1 MMKMRRLGFLILLL
15 ATSLCCLAAT
25 NAAPQKRKKVAVV
38 LSGGGAKGV
47 AHIGALKII
56 EEVGIPVDYIVGTSM
71 GSIIGGLYAI
81 GYTPAQLDS
90 IVSGQDWTFLLS
102 DQVAH
107 KSKSISERQKDET
120 YVLSVPFKK
129 EISKEITGGLIKG
142 QNIANMFSKLTI
154 GYHDSIDFNKLPIP
168 FACVAQDI
176 VTGEEVHFHSG
187 VLSTAMRASMAIP
200 GVFTPVRL
208 DSMVLVD
215 GGMVNN
221 FPVNVARNMGADVV
235 IGVDVQSDLK
245 PASELNSTGTI
256 LGQLI
261 NLLGLENYKKNKE
274 DTDTYIKVNVE
285 GYSTA
290 SFTSNAVRA
299 LVQRGEEAA
308 RSQQEELA
316 RLKKIIGL
324 RSNYTPAQ
332 SDSNLHSQYQK
343 VHIREILFDGVDE
356 EDIKW
361 IMRRCNL
368 KEDSHISIKE
378 IEEVTALLCS
388 NLEYSTA
395 TYTLPRHP
403 EGGYTLHFLLNKK
416 YERKLNV
423 GLRFDSEETASV
435 QANVSH
441 TFRSKT
447 PATIGF
453 TARLGKRYSARLDF
467 GLEPSPLHRL
477 GASYMFQYNDI
488 DFSDKGDHTHSATF
502 RYHMGELS
510 YSNVWHRNVR
520 YSIGTRYERYNY
532 NKTLYTHDFKQLY
545 QIRNEHF
552 YSYFL
557 QMQYETFDR
566 AYFPTRGVSAQASY
580 TVYTDNFTEYKD
592 DTPFSAI
599 RGHFGAVIPVT
610 NRFSILP
617 DLYGRFLIG
626 KDIPFAKLN
635 CMGGDVEGR
644 YLGHQLPFVGING
657 AEITEQALL
666 VGSIKLRQ
674 RMGSIHYLTLTANY
688 ALNAS
693 KFKNILEENT
703 LFGCGIGYGMD
714 SMFGPL
720 EGSVNYVNRSNNVS
734 FYLNLGYKF

>member
-1 MMKMRRLGFLILLL
+1 MRRLGFLILLV
-15 ATSLCCLAAT
+15 ATSLCSLAT
-25 NAAPQKRKKVAVV
+25 SHAAPQKRKKVAVV

-56 EEVGIPVDYIVGTSM
+56 EEVGIPIDYIVGTSM
-71 GSIIGGLYAI
+71 GSIIGGLYSI
-81 GYTPAQLDS
+81 GYTPTQLDS
-90 IVSGQDWTFLLS
+90 IVCSQDWTFLLS
-102 DQVAH
+102 DQVAR
-107 KSKSISERQKDET
+107 SEQSMSERQTGET

-129 EISKEITGGLIKG
+129 EISKEITGGLING
-142 QNIANMFSKLTI
+142 RNIANMFSKLTI
-154 GYHDSIDFNKLPIP
+154 GYHDSIDFNTLPIP

-176 VTGEEVHFHSG
+176 VTGEEVHFHKG

-208 DSMVLVD
+208 DSMVLID
-215 GGMVNN
+215 GGLVNN
-221 FPVNVARNMGADVV
+221 YPVNVARNMGAEII

-245 PASELNSTGTI
+245 PANKLNSTGAI

-261 NLLGLENYKKNKE
+261 NLTGLENYKKNLE
-274 DTDTYIKVNVE
+274 ATDTYIKVNVE

-290 SFTSNAVRA
+290 SFTSTAIDTLIR
-299 LVQRGEEAA
+299 RGEEAA
-308 RSQQEELA
+308 ASQKAELM
-316 RLKKIIGL
+316 RLKRKIGL
-324 RSNYTPAQ
+324 KSSYNPKPVASTPNSLDQ
-332 SDSNLHSQYQK
+332 MVY
-343 VHIREILFDGVDE
+343 IREILFDGVDE
-356 EDIKW
+356 NDIKW
-361 IMRRCNL
+361 IMKRCDL
-368 KEDSHISIKE
+368 KVNSSISIKE
-378 IEEVTALLCS
+378 IEETTSMLCS

-395 TYTLPRHP
+395 TYTLPHHP
-403 EGGYTLHFLLNKK
+403 DGGYTLHFRLNKK

-447 PATIGF
+447 PATIGL

-467 GLEPSPLHRL
+467 GLEPAPLHRL
-477 GASYMFQYNDI
+477 GVSYMFQYNDI

-520 YSIGTRYERYNY
+520 YSVGMRYERYNY
-532 NKTLYTHDFKQLY
+532 GKTLYTENFNQLHK
-545 QIRNEHF
+545 IRNEHF
-552 YSYFL
+552 YAYFL
-557 QMQYETFDR
+557 QMHYETFDR
-566 AYFPTRGVSAQASY
+566 AYFPASGVSAQASY
-580 TVYTDNFTEYKD
+580 TVYTDNFAEYKD
-592 DTPFSAI
+592 GTPFSAI
-599 RGHFGAVIPVT
+599 RGHFGAVIPLT
-610 NRFSILP
+610 SRFSILP
-617 DLYGRFLIG
+617 DIYGRFLIG

-635 CMGGDVEGR
+635 CMGGDVAGR
-644 YLGHQLPFVGING
+644 YLGQQLPFVSING
-657 AEITEQALL
+657 AAITEQALL
-666 VGSIKLRQ
+666 VSSLKLRQ
-674 RMGSIHYLTLTANY
+674 RMGKIHYLTLTANY

-720 EGSVNYVNRSNNVS
+720 EGSVNYVNRSNKINL
-734 FYLNLGYKF
+734 YLNLGYKF